1 MRRAARKLVRYQVT
15 QSSFEY
21 LIRGNPLLQRT
32 SSLSFYYRGGNI
44 LDCTRNSSSSGVRGS
59 IERMDVMSI
68 LRNYKLFG
76 QSFRRNF
83 NSSKDKH
90 EKDDIRDTE
99 NVTKTTETPPEGVEG
114 GAERQQQHEDQ
125 QKYLWTTAEAV
136 RYATKHHLDDIGK
149 AYGNI
154 ELTLMSKINESNQR
168 RFRAVLFGGVGA
180 IVWVLFVFGTDIKN
194 WLSGQTAGI
203 AKETLENEQLKIQ
216 TQELATAVIQTILN
230 DKEIAAQAS
239 KFLQEASGNKETQDA
254 LVKLTVQVLRHP
266 DSLKETVELVKK
278 VRYIFLAY
286 DKFCPL
292 VCHSK
297 S

>member
-1 MRRAARKLVRYQVT
+1 MKKTAGMLVRYRMT
-15 QSSFEY
+15 QSPHPYFT
-21 LIRGNPLLQRT
+21 RGNPYVQ
-32 SSLSFYYRGGNI
+32 SNFPVSFYCNGYNNLECSCCVTEMKSRSG
-44 LDCTRNSSSSGVRGS
+44 TREGIAIPRASQRFRLS
-59 IERMDVMSI
+59 I
-68 LRNYKLFG
+68 
-76 QSFRRNF
+76 RRNF
-83 NSSKDKH
+83 CSSKDKR
-90 EKDDIRDTE
+90 EEEYLR
-99 NVTKTTETPPEGVEG
+99 NVEQTTKTRTDIPPAHGDG
-114 GAERQQQHEDQ
+114 GAEQNQQHEDQ

-154 ELTLMSKINESNQR
+154 EQTLMSKINESNQR
-168 RFRAVLFGGVGA
+168 RFRAFLVGGIGA
-180 IVWVLFVFGTDIKN
+180 IVWVLFVFGTDIRN

-254 LVKLTVQVLRHP
+254 LVKLTVQVLQHP

-278 VRYIFLAY
+278 VI
-286 DKFCPL
+286 
-292 VCHSK
+292 
-297 S
+297 